1 MGAGILPFTI
11 YKGRVLFLFGR
22 ENKDKTEDSNK
33 KELWS
38 DFGGSKEGL
47 ESYFDTAVREGFE
60 ESSGFFGDKED
71 ISQLINKKCIKE
83 VEHHRY
89 KTFVVYIPYDDK
101 LVGNFR
107 RNFLYVK
114 RNNRELYETKGLYEK
129 DMIKWVSYNNLRE
142 FKHSARVFY
151 KGIITKLLRLF

>member
-11 YKGRVLFLFGR
+11 YKGRVMFLFGR

-60 ESSGFFGDKED
+60 ESSGFFGDKEA
-71 ISQLINKKCIKE
+71 NPEKYYKKALK
-83 VEHHRY
+83 
-89 KTFVVYIPYDDK
+89 K
-101 LVGNFR
+101 
-107 RNFLYVK
+107 
-114 RNNRELYETKGLYEK
+114 
-129 DMIKWVSYNNLRE
+129 IKWDGSRVGFYEWVAVQAEYECAPNHEYFKE
-142 FKHSARVFY
+142 FQDIWTGKAENYSSKMDIDEFDKHSKFY
-151 KGIITKLLRLF
+151 NRLCEYIEFM

>member
-11 YKGRVLFLFGR
+11 YKGRVMFLFGR
-22 ENKDKTEDSNK
+22 ENKDKTDNSKK
-33 KELWS
+33 KEMWS

-47 ESYFDTAVREGFE
+47 ENYTQTAIREGFE

-71 ISQLINKKCIKE
+71 IEQLIREKCLKE
-83 VEHHRY
+83 IENNRY
-89 KTFVVYIPYDDK
+89 KTFVVYVPYDDK

-114 RNNRELYETKGLYEK
+114 RNNQELYRSKGLYEK
-129 DMIKWVSYNNLRE
+129 DMIKWVAYRDL
-142 FKHSARVFY
+142 
-151 KGIITKLLRLF
+151 